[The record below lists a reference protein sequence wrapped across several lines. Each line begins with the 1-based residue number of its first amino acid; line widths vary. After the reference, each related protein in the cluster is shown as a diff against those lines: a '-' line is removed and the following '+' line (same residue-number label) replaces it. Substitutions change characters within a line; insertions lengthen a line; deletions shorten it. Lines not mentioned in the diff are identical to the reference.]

1 VGRPGV
7 QKKNKKEKE
16 EQEQVGEVYRSS
28 TLGSEAMKSSVLG
41 IRDFKPS
48 GCLYW
53 ALANKLV
60 IVLTLTIPVL
70 LLVVFFRP
78 FR

>member
-1 VGRPGV
+1 V
-7 QKKNKKEKE
+7 QKKEKEKE

-28 TLGSEAMKSSVLG
+28 ALGSGAMKSSVLG

-60 IVLTLTIPVL
+60 TVLTLMIPVL

>member
-1 VGRPGV
+1 M

>member
-1 VGRPGV
+1 VL
-7 QKKNKKEKE
+7 KKKEKE
-16 EQEQVGEVYRSS
+16 KEEQEQEQVGEVYRSS
-28 TLGSEAMKSSVLG
+28 ALGSGAMKSSVLG

-60 IVLTLTIPVL
+60 IVLTLMIPVL

>member
-1 VGRPGV
+1 V
-7 QKKNKKEKE
+7 QKKKEKE
-16 EQEQVGEVYRSS
+16 TEEREQEQVGEAYRSS
-28 TLGSEAMKSSVLG
+28 ALGSGAMKSSVLG

-60 IVLTLTIPVL
+60 IVLTLMIPVL

>member
-1 VGRPGV
+1 M
-7 QKKNKKEKE
+7 QKKEKEKE

-28 TLGSEAMKSSVLG
+28 ALGSGAMKSSVLG

-60 IVLTLTIPVL
+60 TVLTLMIPVL

>member
-1 VGRPGV
+1 M
-7 QKKNKKEKE
+7 QKKKKEKE
-16 EQEQVGEVYRSS
+16 EQEQEQVGGEVYRSS
-28 TLGSEAMKSSVLG
+28 TLGSGAMKSSVLG

-60 IVLTLTIPVL
+60 IVLTLMIPVL
-70 LLVVFFRP
+70 LLVVFLRP